1 MSDIWIEVRH
11 DDSCMWQ
18 LKGRTWDEEPKL
30 DVLQEVVD
38 GYIEF
43 VPNEYL
49 SHDVIGMI
57 VNEEGMLRQLP
68 VNVLATQQLTMAAS
82 QPQGTPRIVGNAI
95 LKVDEEFITKDYW
108 FRGEEE

>member
-1 MSDIWIEVRH
+1 MSDIWIEVRY

-30 DVLQEVVD
+30 EVLQEIVD

-43 VPNEYL
+43 VPDEYL
-49 SHDVIGMI
+49 GHDVIGMI

-68 VNVLATQQLTMAAS
+68 VNELATLQLTAAAYN
-82 QPQGTPRIVGNAI
+82 PIVGNVVM
-95 LKVDEEFITKDYW
+95 KVDEDYITKDYW
-108 FRGEEE
+108 LRGEEE